1 MSIVSFSIC
10 SFIFVLMFIIFYF
23 SKERL
28 NTLDT
33 KMYSCILVTNI
44 IGIMIDVFGYFVFK
58 IYGSESFISI
68 LISKFYLVYY
78 FLWAY
83 FFLLYIFVISFREKT
98 EYLLQKKFTKPS
110 IILTSIIIS
119 FIVLIMPIQITY
131 KDNVAYS
138 SGLSVNMVYGLCF
151 IMVGI
156 MLYCLLRNLKKISTK
171 EYIPLLTFMVLS
183 TFCMI
188 IQKTYPEITLMLMC
202 HSIVTSLMYFTIEN
216 PDVKMVKE
224 LEVAKNEA
232 EKANHAKS
240 EFLSSMSHELRTPLN
255 AIVCFSEL
263 LESKEGLDSES
274 KDFAKDIV
282 SASHNLLDLVNGVLD
297 ISKIEAGKMELI
309 NKEYNSQE
317 LFNSLST
324 MVIPRIGDKPIDFK
338 TVIASDIP
346 PVLKGDTGKLKQII
360 LNLLT
365 NAVKYTDKGFIK
377 YRIECINDF
386 KNNKTKLI
394 ITITDTGRGIKKE
407 DIDRLFKKFERLE
420 EDRNTS
426 IEGTGLGLTITKSL
440 VEMLGGTINVE
451 STYGVGSVFTVTIP
465 EEISDV
471 ILETTETESITKYN
485 GVTSLIVDDSK
496 LNLKVAEKILSEYG
510 LTSESVLSGDEC
522 IEKIKRGNN
531 YDIIFM
537 DIMMPNKGGVET
549 LKELKSLPNF
559 NTPVVALTADAM
571 EGQKEAYLSAG
582 FIAYLSKPID
592 RQELESFLKKELKD
606 KVTIEN
612 NTSSVKEE
620 IKPVEKENN
629 KEELLTSVGLD
640 LKKAYEFFMDIDTLI
655 PQLKEYLTE
664 SVENKRVMEESYN
677 KKDDINYEIV
687 VHKLK
692 SESRMLGLTGLGEM
706 FYNHELAAKRKDWD
720 YINKE
725 YTSLISEYDKVLNVL
740 EKL

>member
-44 IGIMIDVFGYFVFK
+44 IGIMIDVFGYFIFK

-83 FFLLYIFVISFREKT
+83 FFLLYIFVISFREKS
-98 EYLLQKKFTKPS
+98 EYLLQKKFTKTI
-110 IILTSIIIS
+110 IILTSLFISLII
-119 FIVLIMPIQITY
+119 LIMPIQITY
-131 KDNVAYS
+131 EDNVAYS

-377 YRIECINDF
+377 YRVECINDF

-426 IEGTGLGLTITKSL
+426 IEGTGLGLAITEGL
-440 VEMLGGTINVE
+440 AELMGGKITVISDYGKGSTFKFVVIQEIVNVE
-451 STYGVGSVFTVTIP
+451 LK
-465 EEISDV
+465 EESSNITSSD
-471 ILETTETESITKYN
+471 YN
-485 GVTSLIVDDSK
+485 TFEGKNALIVDDSK
-496 LNLKVAEKILSEYG
+496 LNLKVAENVLKNFLV
-510 LTSESVLSGDEC
+510 TTESVTSGLECLSC
-522 IEKIKRGNN
+522 VNSKK

-537 DIMMPNKGGVET
+537 DIMMPNMSGVEV
-549 LKELKSLPNF
+549 LRKLRENGV
-559 NTPVVALTADAM
+559 NTPVIALTADAI
-571 EGQKEAYLSAG
+571 EGQEEKYMSEG
-582 FIAYLSKPID
+582 FDGYISKPI
-592 RQELESFLKKELKD
+592 
-606 KVTIEN
+606 
-612 NTSSVKEE
+612 
-620 IKPVEKENN
+620 N
-629 KEELLTSVGLD
+629 KEKL
-640 LKKAYEFFMDIDTLI
+640 
-655 PQLKEYLTE
+655 
-664 SVENKRVMEESYN
+664 SY
-677 KKDDINYEIV
+677 
-687 VHKLK
+687 
-692 SESRMLGLTGLGEM
+692 
-706 FYNHELAAKRKDWD
+706 
-720 YINKE
+720 
-725 YTSLISEYDKVLNVL
+725 VLNKYL
-740 EKL
+740 GGK

>member
-33 KMYSCILVTNI
+33 KMYSYILVTNI
-44 IGIMIDVFGYFVFK
+44 IGIMIDVFGYFIFK

-68 LISKFYLVYY
+68 MVSKFYLVYY

-83 FFLLYIFVISFREKT
+83 FFLLYIFVISFREKS
-98 EYLLQKKFTKPS
+98 EYLLQKKFTKTI
-110 IILTSIIIS
+110 IILTSLFICLII
-119 FIVLIMPIQITY
+119 LIMPIQITY
-131 KDNVAYS
+131 EDNVAYS
-138 SGLSVNMVYGLCF
+138 SGLSANMVYGLCF

-274 KDFAKDIV
+274 KDFARDIV

-309 NKEYNSQE
+309 NKEYNSFE

-377 YRIECINDF
+377 YRVECINDY
-386 KNNKTKLI
+386 KNNQTKLI
-394 ITITDTGRGIKKE
+394 ITVTDTGRGIKKE

-426 IEGTGLGLTITKSL
+426 IEGTGLGLAITESL
-440 VEMLGGTINVE
+440 AELMGGKITVISDYGKG
-451 STYGVGSVFTVTIP
+451 STFKFVVV
-465 EEISDV
+465 EEIVNKESNLV
-471 ILETTETESITKYN
+471 VNEQTTLNYETFEGKK
-485 GVTSLIVDDSK
+485 VLVVDDSK
-496 LNLKVAEKILSEYG
+496 LNLKVAENVLKNFKVSTETVTSGLECLSCVK
-510 LTSESVLSGDEC
+510 S
-522 IEKIKRGNN
+522 KK

-537 DIMMPNKGGVET
+537 DIMMPNMSGVEV
-549 LKELKSLPNF
+549 LKKLREEKVNI
-559 NTPVVALTADAM
+559 PVIALTADAI
-571 EGQKEAYLSAG
+571 EGQEEKYISEG
-582 FIAYLSKPID
+582 FDGYLSKPID
-592 RQELESFLKKELKD
+592 K
-606 KVTIEN
+606 T
-612 NTSSVKEE
+612 
-620 IKPVEKENN
+620 
-629 KEELLTSVGLD
+629 
-640 LKKAYEFFMDIDTLI
+640 
-655 PQLKEYLTE
+655 
-664 SVENKRVMEESYN
+664 
-677 KKDDINYEIV
+677 
-687 VHKLK
+687 KLK
-692 SESRMLGLTGLGEM
+692 VILNKYLKGE
-706 FYNHELAAKRKDWD
+706 
-720 YINKE
+720 
-725 YTSLISEYDKVLNVL
+725 
-740 EKL
+740 

>member
-44 IGIMIDVFGYFVFK
+44 IGIMIDVFGYFIFK

-119 FIVLIMPIQITY
+119 LIVLIMPIQITY
-131 KDNVAYS
+131 EDNVAYS

-377 YRIECINDF
+377 YRVECINDF

-426 IEGTGLGLTITKSL
+426 IEGTGLGLAITEGL
-440 VEMLGGTINVE
+440 AELMGGKITVISDYGKGSTFKFVVIQEIVNVE
-451 STYGVGSVFTVTIP
+451 FK
-465 EEISDV
+465 EEKSNITSSD
-471 ILETTETESITKYN
+471 YN
-485 GVTSLIVDDSK
+485 TFEGKKALIVDDSK
-496 LNLKVAEKILSEYG
+496 LNLKVAENVLKNFLV
-510 LTSESVLSGDEC
+510 TTESVTSGLECLSC
-522 IEKIKRGNN
+522 VNSKK

-537 DIMMPNKGGVET
+537 DIMMPNMSGVEV
-549 LKELKSLPNF
+549 LRKLRENGV
-559 NTPVVALTADAM
+559 NTPVIALTADAI
-571 EGQKEAYLSAG
+571 EGQEEKYMSEG
-582 FIAYLSKPID
+582 FDGYISKPI
-592 RQELESFLKKELKD
+592 
-606 KVTIEN
+606 
-612 NTSSVKEE
+612 
-620 IKPVEKENN
+620 N
-629 KEELLTSVGLD
+629 KEKL
-640 LKKAYEFFMDIDTLI
+640 
-655 PQLKEYLTE
+655 
-664 SVENKRVMEESYN
+664 SY
-677 KKDDINYEIV
+677 
-687 VHKLK
+687 
-692 SESRMLGLTGLGEM
+692 
-706 FYNHELAAKRKDWD
+706 
-720 YINKE
+720 
-725 YTSLISEYDKVLNVL
+725 VLNKYL
-740 EKL
+740 GGK

>member
-44 IGIMIDVFGYFVFK
+44 IGIMIDVFGYFIFK

-98 EYLLQKKFTKPS
+98 KYLLQKKFTKPS

-119 FIVLIMPIQITY
+119 LIVLIMPIQITY
-131 KDNVAYS
+131 EDNVAYS

-426 IEGTGLGLTITKSL
+426 IEGTGLGLAITESL
-440 VEMLGGTINVE
+440 AELMGGKITVISDYGKG
-451 STYGVGSVFTVTIP
+451 STFKFVVV
-465 EEISDV
+465 EEIVNKESNLV
-471 ILETTETESITKYN
+471 VNEQTTLNYETFEGKK
-485 GVTSLIVDDSK
+485 VLVVDDSK
-496 LNLKVAEKILSEYG
+496 LNLKVAENVLKNFKVSTETVTSGLECLSCVK
-510 LTSESVLSGDEC
+510 S
-522 IEKIKRGNN
+522 KK

-537 DIMMPNKGGVET
+537 DIMMPNMSGVEV
-549 LKELKSLPNF
+549 LKKLREEKVNI
-559 NTPVVALTADAM
+559 PVIALTADAI
-571 EGQKEAYLSAG
+571 EGQEEKYISEG
-582 FIAYLSKPID
+582 FDGYLSKPID
-592 RQELESFLKKELKD
+592 K
-606 KVTIEN
+606 T
-612 NTSSVKEE
+612 
-620 IKPVEKENN
+620 
-629 KEELLTSVGLD
+629 
-640 LKKAYEFFMDIDTLI
+640 
-655 PQLKEYLTE
+655 
-664 SVENKRVMEESYN
+664 
-677 KKDDINYEIV
+677 
-687 VHKLK
+687 KLK
-692 SESRMLGLTGLGEM
+692 VILNKYLKGE
-706 FYNHELAAKRKDWD
+706 
-720 YINKE
+720 
-725 YTSLISEYDKVLNVL
+725 
-740 EKL
+740 

>member
-44 IGIMIDVFGYFVFK
+44 IGIMIDVFGYFIFK

-68 LISKFYLVYY
+68 MVSKFYLIYY

-83 FFLLYIFVISFREKT
+83 FFLLYIFVISFREKS
-98 EYLLQKKFTKPS
+98 EYLLQKKFTKTI
-110 IILTSIIIS
+110 IILTSLFICLII
-119 FIVLIMPIQITY
+119 LIMPIQITY
-131 KDNVAYS
+131 EDNVAYS

-309 NKEYNSQE
+309 NKEYNSFE

-377 YRIECINDF
+377 YRVECINDY
-386 KNNKTKLI
+386 KNNQTKLI
-394 ITITDTGRGIKKE
+394 ITVTDTGRGIKKE

-426 IEGTGLGLTITKSL
+426 IEGTGLGLAITESL
-440 VEMLGGTINVE
+440 AELMGGKITVISDYGKG
-451 STYGVGSVFTVTIP
+451 STFKFVVV
-465 EEISDV
+465 EEIVNKESNLV
-471 ILETTETESITKYN
+471 VNEQTTLNYETFEGKK
-485 GVTSLIVDDSK
+485 VLVVDDSK
-496 LNLKVAEKILSEYG
+496 LNLKVAENVLKSFKVSTETVTSGLECLSCVK
-510 LTSESVLSGDEC
+510 S
-522 IEKIKRGNN
+522 KK

-537 DIMMPNKGGVET
+537 DIMMPNMSGVEV
-549 LKELKSLPNF
+549 LKKLREEKVNI
-559 NTPVVALTADAM
+559 PVIALTADAI
-571 EGQKEAYLSAG
+571 EGQEEKYISEG
-582 FIAYLSKPID
+582 FDGYLSKPID
-592 RQELESFLKKELKD
+592 K
-606 KVTIEN
+606 T
-612 NTSSVKEE
+612 
-620 IKPVEKENN
+620 
-629 KEELLTSVGLD
+629 
-640 LKKAYEFFMDIDTLI
+640 
-655 PQLKEYLTE
+655 
-664 SVENKRVMEESYN
+664 
-677 KKDDINYEIV
+677 
-687 VHKLK
+687 KLK
-692 SESRMLGLTGLGEM
+692 VILNKYLKGE
-706 FYNHELAAKRKDWD
+706 
-720 YINKE
+720 
-725 YTSLISEYDKVLNVL
+725 
-740 EKL
+740 

>member
-33 KMYSCILVTNI
+33 KMYSYILVTNI
-44 IGIMIDVFGYFVFK
+44 IGIMIDVFGYFIFK

-68 LISKFYLVYY
+68 MVSKFYLVYY

-83 FFLLYIFVISFREKT
+83 FFLLYIFVISFREKS
-98 EYLLQKKFTKPS
+98 EYLLQKKFTKTI
-110 IILTSIIIS
+110 IILTSLFICLII
-119 FIVLIMPIQITY
+119 LIMPIQITY
-131 KDNVAYS
+131 EDNVAYS

-309 NKEYNSQE
+309 NKEYNSFE

-324 MVIPRIGDKPIDFK
+324 MVISRIGDKPIDFK

-377 YRIECINDF
+377 YRVECINDY
-386 KNNKTKLI
+386 KNNQTKLI
-394 ITITDTGRGIKKE
+394 ITVTDTGRGIKKE

-426 IEGTGLGLTITKSL
+426 IEGTGLGLAITESL
-440 VEMLGGTINVE
+440 AELMGGKITVISDYGKG
-451 STYGVGSVFTVTIP
+451 STFKFVVV
-465 EEISDV
+465 EEIVNKESNLV
-471 ILETTETESITKYN
+471 VNEQTTLNYETFEGKK
-485 GVTSLIVDDSK
+485 VLVVDDSK
-496 LNLKVAEKILSEYG
+496 LNLKVAENVLKNFKVSTETVTSGLECLSCVK
-510 LTSESVLSGDEC
+510 S
-522 IEKIKRGNN
+522 KK

-537 DIMMPNKGGVET
+537 DIMMPNMSGVEV
-549 LKELKSLPNF
+549 LKKLREEKVNI
-559 NTPVVALTADAM
+559 PVIALTADAI
-571 EGQKEAYLSAG
+571 EGQEEKYISEG
-582 FIAYLSKPID
+582 FDGYLSKPID
-592 RQELESFLKKELKD
+592 K
-606 KVTIEN
+606 T
-612 NTSSVKEE
+612 
-620 IKPVEKENN
+620 
-629 KEELLTSVGLD
+629 
-640 LKKAYEFFMDIDTLI
+640 
-655 PQLKEYLTE
+655 
-664 SVENKRVMEESYN
+664 
-677 KKDDINYEIV
+677 
-687 VHKLK
+687 KLK
-692 SESRMLGLTGLGEM
+692 VILNKYLKGE
-706 FYNHELAAKRKDWD
+706 
-720 YINKE
+720 
-725 YTSLISEYDKVLNVL
+725 
-740 EKL
+740 

>member
-33 KMYSCILVTNI
+33 KMYSCILLTNI
-44 IGIMIDVFGYFVFK
+44 IGIMIDVFGYFIFK

-68 LISKFYLVYY
+68 MVSKFYLVYY

-83 FFLLYIFVISFREKT
+83 FFLLYIFVISFRDKS
-98 EYLLQKKFTKPS
+98 EYLLQKKFTKTT
-110 IILTSIIIS
+110 IILTSLFICLII
-119 FIVLIMPIQITY
+119 LIMPIQITY
-131 KDNVAYS
+131 EDNVAYS
-138 SGLSVNMVYGLCF
+138 SGFSVNMVYGLCF

-156 MLYCLLRNLKKISTK
+156 MLYCLLRNFKKISTK

-309 NKEYNSQE
+309 NKEYNSFE

-377 YRIECINDF
+377 YRVECINDY
-386 KNNKTKLI
+386 KNNQTKLI
-394 ITITDTGRGIKKE
+394 ITVTDTGRGIKKE

-426 IEGTGLGLTITKSL
+426 IEGTGLGLAITESL
-440 VEMLGGTINVE
+440 AELMGGKITVISDYGKG
-451 STYGVGSVFTVTIP
+451 STFKFVVV
-465 EEISDV
+465 EEIVNKESNLV
-471 ILETTETESITKYN
+471 VNEQTTLNYETFEGKK
-485 GVTSLIVDDSK
+485 VLVVDDSK
-496 LNLKVAEKILSEYG
+496 LNLKVAENVLKNFKVSTETVTSGLECLSCVK
-510 LTSESVLSGDEC
+510 S
-522 IEKIKRGNN
+522 KK

-537 DIMMPNKGGVET
+537 DIMMPNMSGVDV
-549 LKELKSLPNF
+549 LKKLREEKVNI
-559 NTPVVALTADAM
+559 PVIALTADAI
-571 EGQKEAYLSAG
+571 EGQEEKYISEG
-582 FIAYLSKPID
+582 FDGYLSKPID
-592 RQELESFLKKELKD
+592 K
-606 KVTIEN
+606 T
-612 NTSSVKEE
+612 
-620 IKPVEKENN
+620 
-629 KEELLTSVGLD
+629 
-640 LKKAYEFFMDIDTLI
+640 
-655 PQLKEYLTE
+655 
-664 SVENKRVMEESYN
+664 
-677 KKDDINYEIV
+677 
-687 VHKLK
+687 KLK
-692 SESRMLGLTGLGEM
+692 VILNKYLKGE
-706 FYNHELAAKRKDWD
+706 
-720 YINKE
+720 
-725 YTSLISEYDKVLNVL
+725 
-740 EKL
+740 

>member
-44 IGIMIDVFGYFVFK
+44 IGIMIDVFGYFIFK

-98 EYLLQKKFTKPS
+98 KYLLQKKFTKPS

-119 FIVLIMPIQITY
+119 LIVLIMPIQITY

-386 KNNKTKLI
+386 KNNQTKLI
-394 ITITDTGRGIKKE
+394 ITVTDTGRGIKKE

-426 IEGTGLGLTITKSL
+426 IEGTGLGLAITEGL
-440 VEMLGGTINVE
+440 AELMGGKITVISDYGKGSTFKFVVIQEIVNVE
-451 STYGVGSVFTVTIP
+451 VK
-465 EEISDV
+465 EESSNITSSD
-471 ILETTETESITKYN
+471 YN
-485 GVTSLIVDDSK
+485 TFEGKKALIVDDSK
-496 LNLKVAEKILSEYG
+496 LNLKVAENVLKNFLV
-510 LTSESVLSGDEC
+510 TTESVTSGLECLSC
-522 IEKIKRGNN
+522 VNSKK

-537 DIMMPNKGGVET
+537 DIMMPNMSGVEV
-549 LKELKSLPNF
+549 LRKLRENGV
-559 NTPVVALTADAM
+559 NTPVIALTADAI
-571 EGQKEAYLSAG
+571 EGQEEKYMSEG
-582 FIAYLSKPID
+582 FDGYISKPI
-592 RQELESFLKKELKD
+592 
-606 KVTIEN
+606 
-612 NTSSVKEE
+612 
-620 IKPVEKENN
+620 N
-629 KEELLTSVGLD
+629 KEKL
-640 LKKAYEFFMDIDTLI
+640 
-655 PQLKEYLTE
+655 
-664 SVENKRVMEESYN
+664 SY
-677 KKDDINYEIV
+677 
-687 VHKLK
+687 
-692 SESRMLGLTGLGEM
+692 
-706 FYNHELAAKRKDWD
+706 
-720 YINKE
+720 
-725 YTSLISEYDKVLNVL
+725 VLNKYL
-740 EKL
+740 GGK

>member
-33 KMYSCILVTNI
+33 KMYSYILVTNI
-44 IGIMIDVFGYFVFK
+44 IGIMIDVFGYFIFK

-68 LISKFYLVYY
+68 MVSKFYLVYY

-83 FFLLYIFVISFREKT
+83 FFLLYIFVISFREKS
-98 EYLLQKKFTKPS
+98 EYLLQKKFTKTI
-110 IILTSIIIS
+110 IILTSLFICLII
-119 FIVLIMPIQITY
+119 LIMPIQITY
-131 KDNVAYS
+131 EDNVAYS

-309 NKEYNSQE
+309 NKEYNSFE

-377 YRIECINDF
+377 YRVECINDY
-386 KNNKTKLI
+386 KNNQTKLI
-394 ITITDTGRGIKKE
+394 ITVTDTGRGIKKE
-407 DIDRLFKKFERLE
+407 DIDILFKKFERLE

-426 IEGTGLGLTITKSL
+426 IEGTGLGLAITESL
-440 VEMLGGTINVE
+440 AELMGGKITVISDYGKG
-451 STYGVGSVFTVTIP
+451 STFKFVVV
-465 EEISDV
+465 EEIVNKESNLV
-471 ILETTETESITKYN
+471 VNEQTTLNYETFEGKK
-485 GVTSLIVDDSK
+485 VLVVDDSK
-496 LNLKVAEKILSEYG
+496 LNLKVAENVLKNFKVSTETVTSGLECLSCVK
-510 LTSESVLSGDEC
+510 S
-522 IEKIKRGNN
+522 KK

-537 DIMMPNKGGVET
+537 DIMMPNMSGVEV
-549 LKELKSLPNF
+549 LKKLREEKVNI
-559 NTPVVALTADAM
+559 PVIALTADAI
-571 EGQKEAYLSAG
+571 EGQEEKYISEG
-582 FIAYLSKPID
+582 FDGYLSKPID
-592 RQELESFLKKELKD
+592 K
-606 KVTIEN
+606 T
-612 NTSSVKEE
+612 
-620 IKPVEKENN
+620 
-629 KEELLTSVGLD
+629 
-640 LKKAYEFFMDIDTLI
+640 
-655 PQLKEYLTE
+655 
-664 SVENKRVMEESYN
+664 
-677 KKDDINYEIV
+677 
-687 VHKLK
+687 KLK
-692 SESRMLGLTGLGEM
+692 VILNKYLKGE
-706 FYNHELAAKRKDWD
+706 
-720 YINKE
+720 
-725 YTSLISEYDKVLNVL
+725 
-740 EKL
+740 

>member
-44 IGIMIDVFGYFVFK
+44 IGIMIDVFGYFIFK

-119 FIVLIMPIQITY
+119 LIVLIMPIQITY
-131 KDNVAYS
+131 EDNVAYS

-377 YRIECINDF
+377 YRVECINDF

-426 IEGTGLGLTITKSL
+426 IEGTGLGLAITEGL
-440 VEMLGGTINVE
+440 AELMGGKITVISDYGKGSTFKFVVIQEIVNVE
-451 STYGVGSVFTVTIP
+451 VK
-465 EEISDV
+465 EEKSNITSSD
-471 ILETTETESITKYN
+471 YN
-485 GVTSLIVDDSK
+485 TFEGKKALIVDDSN
-496 LNLKVAEKILSEYG
+496 LNLKVAENVLKNFLV
-510 LTSESVLSGDEC
+510 TTESVTSGLECLSC
-522 IEKIKRGNN
+522 VNSKK

-537 DIMMPNKGGVET
+537 DIMMPNMSGVEV
-549 LKELKSLPNF
+549 LRKLRENGV
-559 NTPVVALTADAM
+559 NTPVIALTADAI
-571 EGQKEAYLSAG
+571 EGQEEKYMSEG
-582 FIAYLSKPID
+582 FDGYISKPI
-592 RQELESFLKKELKD
+592 
-606 KVTIEN
+606 
-612 NTSSVKEE
+612 
-620 IKPVEKENN
+620 N
-629 KEELLTSVGLD
+629 KEKL
-640 LKKAYEFFMDIDTLI
+640 
-655 PQLKEYLTE
+655 
-664 SVENKRVMEESYN
+664 SY
-677 KKDDINYEIV
+677 
-687 VHKLK
+687 
-692 SESRMLGLTGLGEM
+692 
-706 FYNHELAAKRKDWD
+706 
-720 YINKE
+720 
-725 YTSLISEYDKVLNVL
+725 VLNKYL
-740 EKL
+740 GGK

>member
-119 FIVLIMPIQITY
+119 LIVLIMPIQITY

-426 IEGTGLGLTITKSL
+426 IEGTGLGLAITEGL
-440 VEMLGGTINVE
+440 AELMGGKITVISDYGKGSTFKFVVIQEIVNVE
-451 STYGVGSVFTVTIP
+451 LK
-465 EEISDV
+465 EEKSNITSSD
-471 ILETTETESITKYN
+471 YN
-485 GVTSLIVDDSK
+485 TFEGKKALIVDDSK
-496 LNLKVAEKILSEYG
+496 LNLKVAENVLKNFLV
-510 LTSESVLSGDEC
+510 TTESVTSGLECLSC
-522 IEKIKRGNN
+522 VNSKK

-537 DIMMPNKGGVET
+537 DIMMPNMSGEEVLRKLRENGV
-549 LKELKSLPNF
+549 
-559 NTPVVALTADAM
+559 NTPVIALTADAI
-571 EGQKEAYLSAG
+571 EGQEEKYMSEG
-582 FIAYLSKPID
+582 FDGYISKPI
-592 RQELESFLKKELKD
+592 
-606 KVTIEN
+606 
-612 NTSSVKEE
+612 
-620 IKPVEKENN
+620 N
-629 KEELLTSVGLD
+629 KEKL
-640 LKKAYEFFMDIDTLI
+640 
-655 PQLKEYLTE
+655 
-664 SVENKRVMEESYN
+664 SY
-677 KKDDINYEIV
+677 
-687 VHKLK
+687 
-692 SESRMLGLTGLGEM
+692 
-706 FYNHELAAKRKDWD
+706 
-720 YINKE
+720 
-725 YTSLISEYDKVLNVL
+725 VLNKYL
-740 EKL
+740 GGK

>member
-33 KMYSCILVTNI
+33 KMYSYILVTNI
-44 IGIMIDVFGYFVFK
+44 IGIMIDIFGYFIFK

-83 FFLLYIFVISFREKT
+83 FFLIYIFVISFREKS

-110 IILTSIIIS
+110 IILTSIVIS
-119 FIVLIMPIQITY
+119 LTILITPIQITY

-216 PDVKMVKE
+216 PDVKMIKE
-224 LEVAKNEA
+224 LEVAKNGA

-263 LESKEGLDSES
+263 LETKEGLDSES

-309 NKEYNSQE
+309 NKEYNSFE

-377 YRIECINDF
+377 YRVECINDY
-386 KNNKTKLI
+386 KNNQTKLI
-394 ITITDTGRGIKKE
+394 ITVTDTGRGIKKE

-426 IEGTGLGLTITKSL
+426 IEGTGLGLAITEGL
-440 VEMLGGTINVE
+440 AELMGGKITVISDYGKGSTFKFVVIQDIVNVE
-451 STYGVGSVFTVTIP
+451 IKEKSSNTI
-465 EEISDV
+465 SFD
-471 ILETTETESITKYN
+471 YN
-485 GVTSLIVDDSK
+485 TFEGKKALIVDDSK
-496 LNLKVAEKILSEYG
+496 LNLKVAENVLKNFLV
-510 LTSESVLSGDEC
+510 TTESVTSGLECLSC
-522 IEKIKRGNN
+522 VNSKK

-537 DIMMPNKGGVET
+537 DIMMPNMNGVEV
-549 LKELKSLPNF
+549 LKKLREENI
-559 NTPVVALTADAM
+559 NTPVIALTADAI
-571 EGQKEAYLSAG
+571 EGQEEKYMSEG
-582 FIAYLSKPID
+582 FDGYISKPI
-592 RQELESFLKKELKD
+592 
-606 KVTIEN
+606 
-612 NTSSVKEE
+612 
-620 IKPVEKENN
+620 N
-629 KEELLTSVGLD
+629 KEKL
-640 LKKAYEFFMDIDTLI
+640 
-655 PQLKEYLTE
+655 
-664 SVENKRVMEESYN
+664 
-677 KKDDINYEIV
+677 NY
-687 VHKLK
+687 
-692 SESRMLGLTGLGEM
+692 
-706 FYNHELAAKRKDWD
+706 
-720 YINKE
+720 
-725 YTSLISEYDKVLNVL
+725 VLNKYL
-740 EKL
+740 GGK

>member
-44 IGIMIDVFGYFVFK
+44 IGIMIDVFGYFIFK

-98 EYLLQKKFTKPS
+98 EYLFQKKFTKPS

-119 FIVLIMPIQITY
+119 LIVLILPIQITY

-426 IEGTGLGLTITKSL
+426 IEGTGLGLAITEGL
-440 VEMLGGTINVE
+440 AELMGGKITVISDYGKGSTFKFVVIQDIVNVE
-451 STYGVGSVFTVTIP
+451 IKEKSSNTI
-465 EEISDV
+465 SFD
-471 ILETTETESITKYN
+471 YN
-485 GVTSLIVDDSK
+485 TFEGKKALIVDDSK
-496 LNLKVAEKILSEYG
+496 LNLKVAENVLKNFLV
-510 LTSESVLSGDEC
+510 TTESVTSGLECLSC
-522 IEKIKRGNN
+522 VNSKK

-537 DIMMPNKGGVET
+537 DIMMPNMNGVEV
-549 LKELKSLPNF
+549 LKKLREENI
-559 NTPVVALTADAM
+559 NTPVIALTADAI
-571 EGQKEAYLSAG
+571 EGQEEKYMSEG
-582 FIAYLSKPID
+582 FDGYISKPI
-592 RQELESFLKKELKD
+592 
-606 KVTIEN
+606 
-612 NTSSVKEE
+612 
-620 IKPVEKENN
+620 N
-629 KEELLTSVGLD
+629 KEKL
-640 LKKAYEFFMDIDTLI
+640 
-655 PQLKEYLTE
+655 
-664 SVENKRVMEESYN
+664 
-677 KKDDINYEIV
+677 NY
-687 VHKLK
+687 
-692 SESRMLGLTGLGEM
+692 
-706 FYNHELAAKRKDWD
+706 
-720 YINKE
+720 
-725 YTSLISEYDKVLNVL
+725 VLNKYL
-740 EKL
+740 GGK

>member
-33 KMYSCILVTNI
+33 KMYSYILVTNI
-44 IGIMIDVFGYFVFK
+44 IGIMIDIFGYFIFK

-119 FIVLIMPIQITY
+119 LIVLIMPIQITY
-131 KDNVAYS
+131 EDNVAYS

-297 ISKIEAGKMELI
+297 ISKIEAGKMEVI

-377 YRIECINDF
+377 YRVECINDF

-426 IEGTGLGLTITKSL
+426 IEGTGLGLAITEGL
-440 VEMLGGTINVE
+440 AELMGGKITVISDYGKGSTFKFVVIQDIVNVE
-451 STYGVGSVFTVTIP
+451 IKEKSSNTI
-465 EEISDV
+465 SFD
-471 ILETTETESITKYN
+471 YN
-485 GVTSLIVDDSK
+485 TFEGKKALIVDDSK
-496 LNLKVAEKILSEYG
+496 LNLKVAENVLKNFLV
-510 LTSESVLSGDEC
+510 TTESVTSGLECLSC
-522 IEKIKRGNN
+522 VNSKK

-537 DIMMPNKGGVET
+537 DIMMPNMNGVEV
-549 LKELKSLPNF
+549 LKKLREKNI
-559 NTPVVALTADAM
+559 NTPVIALTADAI
-571 EGQKEAYLSAG
+571 EGQEEKYMSEG
-582 FIAYLSKPID
+582 FDGYISKPI
-592 RQELESFLKKELKD
+592 
-606 KVTIEN
+606 
-612 NTSSVKEE
+612 
-620 IKPVEKENN
+620 N
-629 KEELLTSVGLD
+629 KEKL
-640 LKKAYEFFMDIDTLI
+640 
-655 PQLKEYLTE
+655 
-664 SVENKRVMEESYN
+664 
-677 KKDDINYEIV
+677 NY
-687 VHKLK
+687 
-692 SESRMLGLTGLGEM
+692 
-706 FYNHELAAKRKDWD
+706 
-720 YINKE
+720 
-725 YTSLISEYDKVLNVL
+725 VLNKYL
-740 EKL
+740 GGK

>member
-33 KMYSCILVTNI
+33 KMYSYILVTNI
-44 IGIMIDVFGYFVFK
+44 IGIMIDVFGYFIFK
-58 IYGSESFISI
+58 IYGSESFVSI
-68 LISKFYLVYY
+68 MVSKFYLVYY

-83 FFLLYIFVISFREKT
+83 FFLLYIFVISFREKS
-98 EYLLQKKFTKPS
+98 EYLLQKKFTKSS
-110 IILTSIIIS
+110 IILTSLFICLII
-119 FIVLIMPIQITY
+119 LIMPIQITY
-131 KDNVAYS
+131 EDNVAYS

-156 MLYCLLRNLKKISTK
+156 MLYCLLRNLKRISTK

-309 NKEYNSQE
+309 NKEYNSFE

-377 YRIECINDF
+377 YRVECINDY
-386 KNNKTKLI
+386 KNNQTKLI
-394 ITITDTGRGIKKE
+394 ITVTDTGRGIKKE

-426 IEGTGLGLTITKSL
+426 IEGTGLGLAITESL
-440 VEMLGGTINVE
+440 AELMGGKITVISDYGKG
-451 STYGVGSVFTVTIP
+451 STFKFVVV
-465 EEISDV
+465 EEIVNKESNLVVNEQTTLDY
-471 ILETTETESITKYN
+471 ETFEGKK
-485 GVTSLIVDDSK
+485 VLVVDDSK
-496 LNLKVAEKILSEYG
+496 LNLKVAENVLKNFKVSTETVTSGLECLSCVK
-510 LTSESVLSGDEC
+510 S
-522 IEKIKRGNN
+522 KK

-537 DIMMPNKGGVET
+537 DIMMPNMSGVEV
-549 LKELKSLPNF
+549 LKKLREEKVNI
-559 NTPVVALTADAM
+559 PVIALTADAI
-571 EGQKEAYLSAG
+571 EGQEEKYISEG
-582 FIAYLSKPID
+582 FDGYLSKPID
-592 RQELESFLKKELKD
+592 K
-606 KVTIEN
+606 T
-612 NTSSVKEE
+612 
-620 IKPVEKENN
+620 
-629 KEELLTSVGLD
+629 
-640 LKKAYEFFMDIDTLI
+640 
-655 PQLKEYLTE
+655 
-664 SVENKRVMEESYN
+664 
-677 KKDDINYEIV
+677 
-687 VHKLK
+687 KLK
-692 SESRMLGLTGLGEM
+692 VILNKYLKGE
-706 FYNHELAAKRKDWD
+706 
-720 YINKE
+720 
-725 YTSLISEYDKVLNVL
+725 
-740 EKL
+740 

>member
-44 IGIMIDVFGYFVFK
+44 IGIMIDVFGYFIFK
-58 IYGSESFISI
+58 IYGSGSFISI

-98 EYLLQKKFTKPS
+98 EYLFQKKFTKPS

-119 FIVLIMPIQITY
+119 LIVLIMPIQITY
-131 KDNVAYS
+131 EDNVAYS

-377 YRIECINDF
+377 YRVECINDF

-420 EDRNTS
+420 EDINTS
-426 IEGTGLGLTITKSL
+426 IEGTGLGLAITEGL
-440 VEMLGGTINVE
+440 AELMGGKITVISDYGKGSTFKFVVIQDIVNVE
-451 STYGVGSVFTVTIP
+451 IKEKSSNTI
-465 EEISDV
+465 SFD
-471 ILETTETESITKYN
+471 YN
-485 GVTSLIVDDSK
+485 TFEGKKALIVDDSK
-496 LNLKVAEKILSEYG
+496 LNLKVAENVLKNFLV
-510 LTSESVLSGDEC
+510 TTESVTSGLECLSC
-522 IEKIKRGNN
+522 VNSKK

-537 DIMMPNKGGVET
+537 DIMMPNMSGVEV
-549 LKELKSLPNF
+549 LRKLRENGV
-559 NTPVVALTADAM
+559 NTPVIALTADAI
-571 EGQKEAYLSAG
+571 EGQEEKYMSEG
-582 FIAYLSKPID
+582 FDGYISKPI
-592 RQELESFLKKELKD
+592 
-606 KVTIEN
+606 
-612 NTSSVKEE
+612 
-620 IKPVEKENN
+620 N
-629 KEELLTSVGLD
+629 KEKL
-640 LKKAYEFFMDIDTLI
+640 
-655 PQLKEYLTE
+655 
-664 SVENKRVMEESYN
+664 SY
-677 KKDDINYEIV
+677 
-687 VHKLK
+687 
-692 SESRMLGLTGLGEM
+692 
-706 FYNHELAAKRKDWD
+706 
-720 YINKE
+720 
-725 YTSLISEYDKVLNVL
+725 VLNKYL
-740 EKL
+740 GGK

>member
-33 KMYSCILVTNI
+33 KMYSYILVTNI
-44 IGIMIDVFGYFVFK
+44 IGIMIDVFGYFIFK
-58 IYGSESFISI
+58 IYGSESFVSI
-68 LISKFYLVYY
+68 MVSKFYLVYY

-83 FFLLYIFVISFREKT
+83 FFLLYIFVISFREKS
-98 EYLLQKKFTKPS
+98 EYLLQKKFTKSS
-110 IILTSIIIS
+110 IILTSLFICLII
-119 FIVLIMPIQITY
+119 LIMPIQITY
-131 KDNVAYS
+131 EDNVAYS

-309 NKEYNSQE
+309 NKEYNSFE

-365 NAVKYTDKGFIK
+365 NAIKYTDKGFIK
-377 YRIECINDF
+377 YRVECINDY
-386 KNNKTKLI
+386 KNNQTKLI
-394 ITITDTGRGIKKE
+394 ITVTDTGRGIKKE

-426 IEGTGLGLTITKSL
+426 IEGTGLGLAITESL
-440 VEMLGGTINVE
+440 AELMGGKVTVISDYGKG
-451 STYGVGSVFTVTIP
+451 STFKFVVV
-465 EEISDV
+465 EEIVNKESNLIV
-471 ILETTETESITKYN
+471 NEQTTLNYETFEGKK
-485 GVTSLIVDDSK
+485 VLVVDDSK
-496 LNLKVAEKILSEYG
+496 LNLKVAENVLKNFKVSTETVTSGLECLSCVK
-510 LTSESVLSGDEC
+510 S
-522 IEKIKRGNN
+522 KK

-537 DIMMPNKGGVET
+537 DIMMPNMSGVEV
-549 LKELKSLPNF
+549 LKKLREEKVNI
-559 NTPVVALTADAM
+559 PVIALTADAI
-571 EGQKEAYLSAG
+571 EGQEEKYISEG
-582 FIAYLSKPID
+582 FDGYLSKPID
-592 RQELESFLKKELKD
+592 K
-606 KVTIEN
+606 T
-612 NTSSVKEE
+612 
-620 IKPVEKENN
+620 
-629 KEELLTSVGLD
+629 
-640 LKKAYEFFMDIDTLI
+640 
-655 PQLKEYLTE
+655 
-664 SVENKRVMEESYN
+664 
-677 KKDDINYEIV
+677 
-687 VHKLK
+687 KLK
-692 SESRMLGLTGLGEM
+692 VILNKYLKGE
-706 FYNHELAAKRKDWD
+706 
-720 YINKE
+720 
-725 YTSLISEYDKVLNVL
+725 
-740 EKL
+740 

>member
-44 IGIMIDVFGYFVFK
+44 IGIMIDVFGYFIFK

-98 EYLLQKKFTKPS
+98 EYLFQKKFTKPS

-377 YRIECINDF
+377 YRVECINDF
-386 KNNKTKLI
+386 KNNQTKLI
-394 ITITDTGRGIKKE
+394 ITVTDTGRGIKKE

-426 IEGTGLGLTITKSL
+426 IEGTGLGLAITEGL
-440 VEMLGGTINVE
+440 AELMGGKITVISDYGKGSTFKFVVIQEIVNVE
-451 STYGVGSVFTVTIP
+451 VK
-465 EEISDV
+465 EESSNITSSD
-471 ILETTETESITKYN
+471 YN
-485 GVTSLIVDDSK
+485 TFEGKKALIVDDSK
-496 LNLKVAEKILSEYG
+496 LNLKVAENVLKNFLV
-510 LTSESVLSGDEC
+510 TTESVTSGLECLSC
-522 IEKIKRGNN
+522 VNSKK

-537 DIMMPNKGGVET
+537 DIMMPNMSGEEVLRKLRENGV
-549 LKELKSLPNF
+549 
-559 NTPVVALTADAM
+559 NTPVIALTADAI
-571 EGQKEAYLSAG
+571 EGQEEKYMSEG
-582 FIAYLSKPID
+582 FDGYISKPI
-592 RQELESFLKKELKD
+592 
-606 KVTIEN
+606 
-612 NTSSVKEE
+612 
-620 IKPVEKENN
+620 N
-629 KEELLTSVGLD
+629 KEKL
-640 LKKAYEFFMDIDTLI
+640 
-655 PQLKEYLTE
+655 
-664 SVENKRVMEESYN
+664 SY
-677 KKDDINYEIV
+677 
-687 VHKLK
+687 
-692 SESRMLGLTGLGEM
+692 
-706 FYNHELAAKRKDWD
+706 
-720 YINKE
+720 
-725 YTSLISEYDKVLNVL
+725 VLNKYL
-740 EKL
+740 GGK

>member
-33 KMYSCILVTNI
+33 KMYSYILVTNI
-44 IGIMIDVFGYFVFK
+44 IGIMIDVFGYFIFK
-58 IYGSESFISI
+58 IYGSESFVSI
-68 LISKFYLVYY
+68 MVSKFYLVYY

-83 FFLLYIFVISFREKT
+83 FFLLYIFVISFREKS
-98 EYLLQKKFTKPS
+98 EYLLQKKFTKSS
-110 IILTSIIIS
+110 IILTSLFICLII
-119 FIVLIMPIQITY
+119 LIMPIQITY
-131 KDNVAYS
+131 EDNVAYS

-156 MLYCLLRNLKKISTK
+156 MLYCLLRNLKRISTK

-309 NKEYNSQE
+309 NKEYNSFE

-377 YRIECINDF
+377 YRVECINDY
-386 KNNKTKLI
+386 KNNQTKLI
-394 ITITDTGRGIKKE
+394 ITVTDTGRGIKKE

-426 IEGTGLGLTITKSL
+426 IEGTGLGLAITESL
-440 VEMLGGTINVE
+440 AELMGGKITVISDYGKG
-451 STYGVGSVFTVTIP
+451 STFKFVVV
-465 EEISDV
+465 EEIVNKESNLV
-471 ILETTETESITKYN
+471 VNEQTTLNYETFEGKK
-485 GVTSLIVDDSK
+485 VLVVDDSK
-496 LNLKVAEKILSEYG
+496 LNLKVAENVLKNFKVSTETVTSGLECLSCVK
-510 LTSESVLSGDEC
+510 S
-522 IEKIKRGNN
+522 KK

-537 DIMMPNKGGVET
+537 DIMMPNMSGVEV
-549 LKELKSLPNF
+549 LKKLREEKVNI
-559 NTPVVALTADAM
+559 PVIALTADAI
-571 EGQKEAYLSAG
+571 EGQEEKYISEG
-582 FIAYLSKPID
+582 FDGYLSKPID
-592 RQELESFLKKELKD
+592 K
-606 KVTIEN
+606 T
-612 NTSSVKEE
+612 
-620 IKPVEKENN
+620 
-629 KEELLTSVGLD
+629 
-640 LKKAYEFFMDIDTLI
+640 
-655 PQLKEYLTE
+655 
-664 SVENKRVMEESYN
+664 
-677 KKDDINYEIV
+677 
-687 VHKLK
+687 KLK
-692 SESRMLGLTGLGEM
+692 VILNKYLKGE
-706 FYNHELAAKRKDWD
+706 
-720 YINKE
+720 
-725 YTSLISEYDKVLNVL
+725 
-740 EKL
+740 

>member
-33 KMYSCILVTNI
+33 KMYSYILVTNI
-44 IGIMIDVFGYFVFK
+44 IGIMIDVFGYFIFK
-58 IYGSESFISI
+58 IYGSESFVSI
-68 LISKFYLVYY
+68 MVSKFYLVYY

-83 FFLLYIFVISFREKT
+83 FFLLYIFVISFREKS
-98 EYLLQKKFTKPS
+98 EYLLQKKFTKSS
-110 IILTSIIIS
+110 IILTSLFICLII
-119 FIVLIMPIQITY
+119 LIMPIQITY
-131 KDNVAYS
+131 EDNVAYS

-274 KDFAKDIV
+274 KDFARDIV

-309 NKEYNSQE
+309 NKEYNSFE

-377 YRIECINDF
+377 YRVECINDY
-386 KNNKTKLI
+386 KNNQTKLI
-394 ITITDTGRGIKKE
+394 ITVTDTGRGIKKE

-426 IEGTGLGLTITKSL
+426 IEGTGLGLAITESL
-440 VEMLGGTINVE
+440 AELMGGKITVISDYGKG
-451 STYGVGSVFTVTIP
+451 STFKFVVV
-465 EEISDV
+465 EEIVNKESNLV
-471 ILETTETESITKYN
+471 VNEQTTLNYETFEGKK
-485 GVTSLIVDDSK
+485 VLVVDDSK
-496 LNLKVAEKILSEYG
+496 LNLKVAENVLKNFKISTETVTSGLECLSCVK
-510 LTSESVLSGDEC
+510 S
-522 IEKIKRGNN
+522 KK

-537 DIMMPNKGGVET
+537 DIMMPNMSGVEV
-549 LKELKSLPNF
+549 LKKLREEKVNI
-559 NTPVVALTADAM
+559 PVIALTADAI
-571 EGQKEAYLSAG
+571 EGQEEKYISEG
-582 FIAYLSKPID
+582 FDGYLSKPID
-592 RQELESFLKKELKD
+592 K
-606 KVTIEN
+606 T
-612 NTSSVKEE
+612 
-620 IKPVEKENN
+620 
-629 KEELLTSVGLD
+629 
-640 LKKAYEFFMDIDTLI
+640 
-655 PQLKEYLTE
+655 
-664 SVENKRVMEESYN
+664 
-677 KKDDINYEIV
+677 
-687 VHKLK
+687 KLK
-692 SESRMLGLTGLGEM
+692 VILNKYLKGE
-706 FYNHELAAKRKDWD
+706 
-720 YINKE
+720 
-725 YTSLISEYDKVLNVL
+725 
-740 EKL
+740 

>member
-83 FFLLYIFVISFREKT
+83 FFLLYIFVISFREKS
-98 EYLLQKKFTKPS
+98 EYLLQKKFTKTI
-110 IILTSIIIS
+110 IILTSLFICLII
-119 FIVLIMPIQITY
+119 LIMPIQITY
-131 KDNVAYS
+131 EDNVAYS

-309 NKEYNSQE
+309 NKEYNSFE

-377 YRIECINDF
+377 YRVECINDF

-426 IEGTGLGLTITKSL
+426 IEGTGLGLAITEGL
-440 VEMLGGTINVE
+440 AELMGGKITVISDYGKGSTFKFVVIQEIVNVE
-451 STYGVGSVFTVTIP
+451 VK
-465 EEISDV
+465 EEKSNITSSD
-471 ILETTETESITKYN
+471 YN
-485 GVTSLIVDDSK
+485 TFEGKNALIVDDSK
-496 LNLKVAEKILSEYG
+496 LNLKVAENVLKNFLV
-510 LTSESVLSGDEC
+510 TTESVTSGLECLSC
-522 IEKIKRGNN
+522 VNSKK

-537 DIMMPNKGGVET
+537 DIMMPNMSGEEVLRKLRENGV
-549 LKELKSLPNF
+549 
-559 NTPVVALTADAM
+559 NTPVIALTADAI
-571 EGQKEAYLSAG
+571 EGQEEKYMSEG
-582 FIAYLSKPID
+582 FDGYISKPI
-592 RQELESFLKKELKD
+592 
-606 KVTIEN
+606 
-612 NTSSVKEE
+612 
-620 IKPVEKENN
+620 N
-629 KEELLTSVGLD
+629 KEKL
-640 LKKAYEFFMDIDTLI
+640 
-655 PQLKEYLTE
+655 
-664 SVENKRVMEESYN
+664 SY
-677 KKDDINYEIV
+677 
-687 VHKLK
+687 
-692 SESRMLGLTGLGEM
+692 
-706 FYNHELAAKRKDWD
+706 
-720 YINKE
+720 
-725 YTSLISEYDKVLNVL
+725 VLNKYL
-740 EKL
+740 GGK

>member
-44 IGIMIDVFGYFVFK
+44 IGIMIDVFGYFIFK

-119 FIVLIMPIQITY
+119 LIVLILPIQITY

-377 YRIECINDF
+377 YRVECINDF
-386 KNNKTKLI
+386 KNNQTKLI
-394 ITITDTGRGIKKE
+394 ITVTDTGRGIKKE

-426 IEGTGLGLTITKSL
+426 IEGTGLGLAITESL
-440 VEMLGGTINVE
+440 AELMGGKITVISDYGKGSTFKFVVVQEIVNVE
-451 STYGVGSVFTVTIP
+451 VK
-465 EEISDV
+465 EEKSNITSSD
-471 ILETTETESITKYN
+471 YN
-485 GVTSLIVDDSK
+485 TFEGKKALIVDDSK
-496 LNLKVAEKILSEYG
+496 LNLKVAENVLKNFLV
-510 LTSESVLSGDEC
+510 TTESVTSGLECLSC
-522 IEKIKRGNN
+522 VKSKK

-537 DIMMPNKGGVET
+537 DIMMPNMSGVEV
-549 LKELKSLPNF
+549 LRKLRENGV
-559 NTPVVALTADAM
+559 NTPVIALTADAI
-571 EGQKEAYLSAG
+571 EGQEEKYMSEG
-582 FIAYLSKPID
+582 FDGYISKPI
-592 RQELESFLKKELKD
+592 
-606 KVTIEN
+606 
-612 NTSSVKEE
+612 
-620 IKPVEKENN
+620 N
-629 KEELLTSVGLD
+629 KEKL
-640 LKKAYEFFMDIDTLI
+640 
-655 PQLKEYLTE
+655 
-664 SVENKRVMEESYN
+664 SY
-677 KKDDINYEIV
+677 
-687 VHKLK
+687 
-692 SESRMLGLTGLGEM
+692 
-706 FYNHELAAKRKDWD
+706 
-720 YINKE
+720 
-725 YTSLISEYDKVLNVL
+725 VLNKYL
-740 EKL
+740 GGK

>member
-33 KMYSCILVTNI
+33 KMYSYILVTNI
-44 IGIMIDVFGYFVFK
+44 IGIMIDVFGYFIFK

-68 LISKFYLVYY
+68 MVSKFYLVYY

-83 FFLLYIFVISFREKT
+83 FFLLYIFVISFREKS
-98 EYLLQKKFTKPS
+98 EYLLQKKFTKSS
-110 IILTSIIIS
+110 IILTSLFICLII
-119 FIVLIMPIQITY
+119 LIMPIQITY
-131 KDNVAYS
+131 EDNVAYS

-309 NKEYNSQE
+309 NKEYNSFE

-377 YRIECINDF
+377 YRVECINDY
-386 KNNKTKLI
+386 KNNQTKLI
-394 ITITDTGRGIKKE
+394 ITVTDTGRGIKKE

-426 IEGTGLGLTITKSL
+426 IEGTGLGLAITESL
-440 VEMLGGTINVE
+440 AELMGGKITVISDYGKG
-451 STYGVGSVFTVTIP
+451 STFKFVVV
-465 EEISDV
+465 EEIVNKESNLV
-471 ILETTETESITKYN
+471 VNEQTTLNYETFEGKK
-485 GVTSLIVDDSK
+485 VLVVDDSK
-496 LNLKVAEKILSEYG
+496 LNLKVAENVLKSFKVSTETVTSGLECLSCVK
-510 LTSESVLSGDEC
+510 S
-522 IEKIKRGNN
+522 KK

-537 DIMMPNKGGVET
+537 DIMMPNMSGVEV
-549 LKELKSLPNF
+549 LKKLREEKVNI
-559 NTPVVALTADAM
+559 PVIALTADAI
-571 EGQKEAYLSAG
+571 EGQEEKYISEG
-582 FIAYLSKPID
+582 FDGYLSKPID
-592 RQELESFLKKELKD
+592 K
-606 KVTIEN
+606 T
-612 NTSSVKEE
+612 
-620 IKPVEKENN
+620 
-629 KEELLTSVGLD
+629 
-640 LKKAYEFFMDIDTLI
+640 
-655 PQLKEYLTE
+655 
-664 SVENKRVMEESYN
+664 
-677 KKDDINYEIV
+677 
-687 VHKLK
+687 KLK
-692 SESRMLGLTGLGEM
+692 VILNKYLKGE
-706 FYNHELAAKRKDWD
+706 
-720 YINKE
+720 
-725 YTSLISEYDKVLNVL
+725 
-740 EKL
+740 

>member
-1 MSIVSFSIC
+1 
-10 SFIFVLMFIIFYF
+10 
-23 SKERL
+23 
-28 NTLDT
+28 
-33 KMYSCILVTNI
+33 MYSYILVTNI
-44 IGIMIDVFGYFVFK
+44 IGIMIDVFGYFIFK

-68 LISKFYLVYY
+68 MVSKFYLVYY

-83 FFLLYIFVISFREKT
+83 FFLLYIFVISFREKS
-98 EYLLQKKFTKPS
+98 EYLLQKKFTKTI
-110 IILTSIIIS
+110 IILTSLFICLII
-119 FIVLIMPIQITY
+119 LIMPIQITY
-131 KDNVAYS
+131 EDNVAYS

-309 NKEYNSQE
+309 NKEYNSFE

-377 YRIECINDF
+377 YRVECINDY
-386 KNNKTKLI
+386 KNNQTKLI
-394 ITITDTGRGIKKE
+394 ITVTDTGRGIKKE

-426 IEGTGLGLTITKSL
+426 IEGTGLGLAITESL
-440 VEMLGGTINVE
+440 AELMGGKITVISDYGKG
-451 STYGVGSVFTVTIP
+451 STFKFVVV
-465 EEISDV
+465 EEIVNKESNLV
-471 ILETTETESITKYN
+471 VNEQTTLNYETFEGKK
-485 GVTSLIVDDSK
+485 VLVVDDSK
-496 LNLKVAEKILSEYG
+496 LNLKVAENVLKNFKVSTETVTSGLECLSCVK
-510 LTSESVLSGDEC
+510 S
-522 IEKIKRGNN
+522 KK

-537 DIMMPNKGGVET
+537 DIMMPNMSGVEV
-549 LKELKSLPNF
+549 LKKLREEKVNI
-559 NTPVVALTADAM
+559 PVIALTADAI
-571 EGQKEAYLSAG
+571 EGQEEKYISEG
-582 FIAYLSKPID
+582 FDGYLSKPID
-592 RQELESFLKKELKD
+592 K
-606 KVTIEN
+606 T
-612 NTSSVKEE
+612 
-620 IKPVEKENN
+620 
-629 KEELLTSVGLD
+629 
-640 LKKAYEFFMDIDTLI
+640 
-655 PQLKEYLTE
+655 
-664 SVENKRVMEESYN
+664 
-677 KKDDINYEIV
+677 
-687 VHKLK
+687 KLK
-692 SESRMLGLTGLGEM
+692 VILNKYLKGE
-706 FYNHELAAKRKDWD
+706 
-720 YINKE
+720 
-725 YTSLISEYDKVLNVL
+725 
-740 EKL
+740 

>member
-274 KDFAKDIV
+274 KDFARDIV

-309 NKEYNSQE
+309 NKEYNSFE

-377 YRIECINDF
+377 YQIECINDF
-386 KNNKTKLI
+386 KNNQTKLI
-394 ITITDTGRGIKKE
+394 ITVSDSGRGIKKE

-426 IEGTGLGLTITKSL
+426 IEGTGLGLAITESL
-440 VEMLGGTINVE
+440 AELMGGKVTVISDYGKG
-451 STYGVGSVFTVTIP
+451 STFKFVVV
-465 EEISDV
+465 EEIVNKESNLV
-471 ILETTETESITKYN
+471 VNEQTTLNYETFEGKK
-485 GVTSLIVDDSK
+485 VLVVDDSK
-496 LNLKVAEKILSEYG
+496 LNLKVAENVLKNFKVSTETVTSGLECLSCVK
-510 LTSESVLSGDEC
+510 S
-522 IEKIKRGNN
+522 KK

-537 DIMMPNKGGVET
+537 DIMMPNMSGVEV
-549 LKELKSLPNF
+549 LKKLREEKVNI
-559 NTPVVALTADAM
+559 PVIALTADAI
-571 EGQKEAYLSAG
+571 EGQEEKYISEG
-582 FIAYLSKPID
+582 FDGYLSKPID
-592 RQELESFLKKELKD
+592 K
-606 KVTIEN
+606 T
-612 NTSSVKEE
+612 
-620 IKPVEKENN
+620 
-629 KEELLTSVGLD
+629 
-640 LKKAYEFFMDIDTLI
+640 
-655 PQLKEYLTE
+655 
-664 SVENKRVMEESYN
+664 
-677 KKDDINYEIV
+677 
-687 VHKLK
+687 KLK
-692 SESRMLGLTGLGEM
+692 VILNKYLKGE
-706 FYNHELAAKRKDWD
+706 
-720 YINKE
+720 
-725 YTSLISEYDKVLNVL
+725 
-740 EKL
+740 

>member
-426 IEGTGLGLTITKSL
+426 IEGTGLGLAIIEGLAELMGGKITVISDYGKGSTFKF
-440 VEMLGGTINVE
+440 VVIQDIVNVE
-451 STYGVGSVFTVTIP
+451 IKEKSSNTI
-465 EEISDV
+465 SFD
-471 ILETTETESITKYN
+471 YN
-485 GVTSLIVDDSK
+485 TFEGKKALIVDDSK
-496 LNLKVAEKILSEYG
+496 LNLKVAENVLKNFLV
-510 LTSESVLSGDEC
+510 TTESVTSGLECLSC
-522 IEKIKRGNN
+522 VNSKK

-537 DIMMPNKGGVET
+537 DIMMPNMNGVEV
-549 LKELKSLPNF
+549 LKKLREENI
-559 NTPVVALTADAM
+559 NTPVIALTADAI
-571 EGQKEAYLSAG
+571 EGQEEKYMSEG
-582 FIAYLSKPID
+582 FDGYISKPI
-592 RQELESFLKKELKD
+592 
-606 KVTIEN
+606 
-612 NTSSVKEE
+612 
-620 IKPVEKENN
+620 N
-629 KEELLTSVGLD
+629 KEKL
-640 LKKAYEFFMDIDTLI
+640 
-655 PQLKEYLTE
+655 
-664 SVENKRVMEESYN
+664 
-677 KKDDINYEIV
+677 NY
-687 VHKLK
+687 
-692 SESRMLGLTGLGEM
+692 
-706 FYNHELAAKRKDWD
+706 
-720 YINKE
+720 
-725 YTSLISEYDKVLNVL
+725 VLNKYL
-740 EKL
+740 GGK

>member
-33 KMYSCILVTNI
+33 KMYSYILVTNI
-44 IGIMIDVFGYFVFK
+44 IGIMIDIFGYFIFK

-83 FFLLYIFVISFREKT
+83 FFLIYIFVISFREKS

-110 IILTSIIIS
+110 IILTSIVIS
-119 FIVLIMPIQITY
+119 LTILITPIQITY

-156 MLYCLLRNLKKISTK
+156 MLYCLLKNLKKISTK

-216 PDVKMVKE
+216 PDVKMIKE
-224 LEVAKNEA
+224 LEVAKNGA

-263 LESKEGLDSES
+263 LETKEGLDSES

-377 YRIECINDF
+377 YRVECINDF
-386 KNNKTKLI
+386 KNNQTKLI
-394 ITITDTGRGIKKE
+394 ITVTDTGRGIKKE

-426 IEGTGLGLTITKSL
+426 IEGTGLGLAITEGL
-440 VEMLGGTINVE
+440 AELMGGKITVISDYGKGSTFKFVVIQDIVNVE
-451 STYGVGSVFTVTIP
+451 IKEKSSNTI
-465 EEISDV
+465 SFD
-471 ILETTETESITKYN
+471 YN
-485 GVTSLIVDDSK
+485 TFEGKKALIVDDSK
-496 LNLKVAEKILSEYG
+496 LNLKVAENVLKNFLV
-510 LTSESVLSGDEC
+510 TTESVTSGLECLSC
-522 IEKIKRGNN
+522 VNSKK

-537 DIMMPNKGGVET
+537 DIMMPNMNGVEV
-549 LKELKSLPNF
+549 LKKLREENI
-559 NTPVVALTADAM
+559 NTPVIALTADAI
-571 EGQKEAYLSAG
+571 EGQEEKYMSEG
-582 FIAYLSKPID
+582 FDGYISKPI
-592 RQELESFLKKELKD
+592 
-606 KVTIEN
+606 
-612 NTSSVKEE
+612 
-620 IKPVEKENN
+620 N
-629 KEELLTSVGLD
+629 KEKL
-640 LKKAYEFFMDIDTLI
+640 
-655 PQLKEYLTE
+655 
-664 SVENKRVMEESYN
+664 
-677 KKDDINYEIV
+677 NY
-687 VHKLK
+687 
-692 SESRMLGLTGLGEM
+692 
-706 FYNHELAAKRKDWD
+706 
-720 YINKE
+720 
-725 YTSLISEYDKVLNVL
+725 VLNKYL
-740 EKL
+740 GGK

>member
-44 IGIMIDVFGYFVFK
+44 IGIMIDVFGYFIFK

-98 EYLLQKKFTKPS
+98 EYLFQKKFTKSS

-119 FIVLIMPIQITY
+119 LIVLILPIQITY
-131 KDNVAYS
+131 EDNVAYS

-377 YRIECINDF
+377 YRVECINDY
-386 KNNKTKLI
+386 KNNQTKLI
-394 ITITDTGRGIKKE
+394 ITVTDTGRGIKKE

-426 IEGTGLGLTITKSL
+426 IEGTGLGLAITESL
-440 VEMLGGTINVE
+440 AELMGGKITVISDYGKG
-451 STYGVGSVFTVTIP
+451 STFKFVVV
-465 EEISDV
+465 EEIVNKESNLV
-471 ILETTETESITKYN
+471 VNEQTTLNYETFEGKK
-485 GVTSLIVDDSK
+485 VLVVDDSK
-496 LNLKVAEKILSEYG
+496 LNLKVAENVLKNFKVSTETVTSGLECLSCVK
-510 LTSESVLSGDEC
+510 S
-522 IEKIKRGNN
+522 KK

-537 DIMMPNKGGVET
+537 DIMMPNMSGVEV
-549 LKELKSLPNF
+549 LKKLREEKVNI
-559 NTPVVALTADAM
+559 PVIALTADAI
-571 EGQKEAYLSAG
+571 EGQEEKYISEG
-582 FIAYLSKPID
+582 FDGYLSKPID
-592 RQELESFLKKELKD
+592 K
-606 KVTIEN
+606 T
-612 NTSSVKEE
+612 
-620 IKPVEKENN
+620 
-629 KEELLTSVGLD
+629 
-640 LKKAYEFFMDIDTLI
+640 
-655 PQLKEYLTE
+655 
-664 SVENKRVMEESYN
+664 
-677 KKDDINYEIV
+677 
-687 VHKLK
+687 KLK
-692 SESRMLGLTGLGEM
+692 VILNKYLKGE
-706 FYNHELAAKRKDWD
+706 
-720 YINKE
+720 
-725 YTSLISEYDKVLNVL
+725 
-740 EKL
+740 

>member
-44 IGIMIDVFGYFVFK
+44 IGIMIDVFGYFIFK
-58 IYGSESFISI
+58 IYGSGSFISI

-98 EYLLQKKFTKPS
+98 EYLFQKKFTKPS

-119 FIVLIMPIQITY
+119 LIVLIMPIQITY
-131 KDNVAYS
+131 EDNVAYS

-377 YRIECINDF
+377 YRVECINDF

-426 IEGTGLGLTITKSL
+426 IEGTGLGLAITEGL
-440 VEMLGGTINVE
+440 AELMGGKITVISDYGKGSTFKFVVIQDIVNVE
-451 STYGVGSVFTVTIP
+451 IKEKSSNTI
-465 EEISDV
+465 SFD
-471 ILETTETESITKYN
+471 YN
-485 GVTSLIVDDSK
+485 TFEGKKALIVDDSK
-496 LNLKVAEKILSEYG
+496 LNLKVAENVLKNFLVS
-510 LTSESVLSGDEC
+510 TESVTSGLECLSC
-522 IEKIKRGNN
+522 VNSKK

-537 DIMMPNKGGVET
+537 DIMMPNMSGVEV
-549 LKELKSLPNF
+549 LRKLRENGV
-559 NTPVVALTADAM
+559 NTPVIALTADAI
-571 EGQKEAYLSAG
+571 EGQEEKYMSEG
-582 FIAYLSKPID
+582 FDGYISKPI
-592 RQELESFLKKELKD
+592 
-606 KVTIEN
+606 
-612 NTSSVKEE
+612 
-620 IKPVEKENN
+620 N
-629 KEELLTSVGLD
+629 KEKL
-640 LKKAYEFFMDIDTLI
+640 
-655 PQLKEYLTE
+655 
-664 SVENKRVMEESYN
+664 SY
-677 KKDDINYEIV
+677 
-687 VHKLK
+687 
-692 SESRMLGLTGLGEM
+692 
-706 FYNHELAAKRKDWD
+706 
-720 YINKE
+720 
-725 YTSLISEYDKVLNVL
+725 VLNKYL
-740 EKL
+740 GGK

>member
-44 IGIMIDVFGYFVFK
+44 IGIMIDVFGYFIFK

-98 EYLLQKKFTKPS
+98 EYLFQKKFTKSS

-119 FIVLIMPIQITY
+119 LIVLILPIQITY
-131 KDNVAYS
+131 EDNVAYS

-346 PVLKGDTGKLKQII
+346 PVLKGDTGKLII

-377 YRIECINDF
+377 YRVECINDF

-426 IEGTGLGLTITKSL
+426 IEGTGLGLAITEGL
-440 VEMLGGTINVE
+440 AELMGGKITVISDYGKGSTFKFVVIQEIVNVE
-451 STYGVGSVFTVTIP
+451 VK
-465 EEISDV
+465 EEKSNITSSD
-471 ILETTETESITKYN
+471 YN
-485 GVTSLIVDDSK
+485 TFEGKNALIVDDSK
-496 LNLKVAEKILSEYG
+496 LNLKVAENVLKNFLV
-510 LTSESVLSGDEC
+510 TTESVTSGLECLSC
-522 IEKIKRGNN
+522 VNSKK

-537 DIMMPNKGGVET
+537 DIMMPNMSGEEVLRKLRENGV
-549 LKELKSLPNF
+549 
-559 NTPVVALTADAM
+559 NTPVIALTADAI
-571 EGQKEAYLSAG
+571 EGQEEKYMSEG
-582 FIAYLSKPID
+582 FDGYISKPI
-592 RQELESFLKKELKD
+592 
-606 KVTIEN
+606 
-612 NTSSVKEE
+612 
-620 IKPVEKENN
+620 N
-629 KEELLTSVGLD
+629 KEKL
-640 LKKAYEFFMDIDTLI
+640 
-655 PQLKEYLTE
+655 
-664 SVENKRVMEESYN
+664 SY
-677 KKDDINYEIV
+677 
-687 VHKLK
+687 
-692 SESRMLGLTGLGEM
+692 
-706 FYNHELAAKRKDWD
+706 
-720 YINKE
+720 
-725 YTSLISEYDKVLNVL
+725 VLNKYL
-740 EKL
+740 GGK

>member
-33 KMYSCILVTNI
+33 KMYSYILVTNI
-44 IGIMIDVFGYFVFK
+44 IGIMIDVFGYFIFK

-68 LISKFYLVYY
+68 MVSKFYLVYY

-83 FFLLYIFVISFREKT
+83 FFLLYIFVISFREKS
-98 EYLLQKKFTKPS
+98 EYLLQKKFTKTI
-110 IILTSIIIS
+110 IILTSLFICLII
-119 FIVLIMPIQITY
+119 LIMPIQITY
-131 KDNVAYS
+131 EDNVAYS

-274 KDFAKDIV
+274 KDFARDIV

-309 NKEYNSQE
+309 NKEYNSFE

-377 YRIECINDF
+377 YRVECINDY
-386 KNNKTKLI
+386 KNNQTKLI
-394 ITITDTGRGIKKE
+394 ITVTDTGRGIKKE

-426 IEGTGLGLTITKSL
+426 IEGTGLGLAITESL
-440 VEMLGGTINVE
+440 AELMGGKITVISDYGKG
-451 STYGVGSVFTVTIP
+451 STFKFVVV
-465 EEISDV
+465 EEIVNKESNLV
-471 ILETTETESITKYN
+471 VNEQTTLNYETFEGKI
-485 GVTSLIVDDSK
+485 VLVVDDSK
-496 LNLKVAEKILSEYG
+496 LNLKVAENVLKNFKVSTETVTSGLECLSCVK
-510 LTSESVLSGDEC
+510 S
-522 IEKIKRGNN
+522 KK

-537 DIMMPNKGGVET
+537 DIMMPNMSGVEV
-549 LKELKSLPNF
+549 LKKLREEKVNI
-559 NTPVVALTADAM
+559 PVIALTADAI
-571 EGQKEAYLSAG
+571 EGQEEKYISEG
-582 FIAYLSKPID
+582 FDGYLSKPID
-592 RQELESFLKKELKD
+592 K
-606 KVTIEN
+606 T
-612 NTSSVKEE
+612 
-620 IKPVEKENN
+620 
-629 KEELLTSVGLD
+629 
-640 LKKAYEFFMDIDTLI
+640 
-655 PQLKEYLTE
+655 
-664 SVENKRVMEESYN
+664 
-677 KKDDINYEIV
+677 
-687 VHKLK
+687 KLK
-692 SESRMLGLTGLGEM
+692 VILNKYLKGE
-706 FYNHELAAKRKDWD
+706 
-720 YINKE
+720 
-725 YTSLISEYDKVLNVL
+725 
-740 EKL
+740 

>member
-33 KMYSCILVTNI
+33 KMYSYILVTNI
-44 IGIMIDVFGYFVFK
+44 IGIMIDVFGYFIFK

-68 LISKFYLVYY
+68 MVSKFYLVYY

-83 FFLLYIFVISFREKT
+83 FFLLYIFVISFREKS
-98 EYLLQKKFTKPS
+98 EYLLQKKFTKTI
-110 IILTSIIIS
+110 IILTSLFICLII
-119 FIVLIMPIQITY
+119 LIMPIQITY
-131 KDNVAYS
+131 EDNVAYS

-309 NKEYNSQE
+309 NKEYNSFE

-377 YRIECINDF
+377 YRVECINDY
-386 KNNKTKLI
+386 KNNQTKLI
-394 ITITDTGRGIKKE
+394 ITVTDTGRGIKKE

-426 IEGTGLGLTITKSL
+426 IEGTGLGLAITESL
-440 VEMLGGTINVE
+440 AELMGGKITVISDYGKG
-451 STYGVGSVFTVTIP
+451 STFKFVVV
-465 EEISDV
+465 EEIVNKESNLV
-471 ILETTETESITKYN
+471 VNEQTTLNYETFERKK
-485 GVTSLIVDDSK
+485 VLVVDDSK
-496 LNLKVAEKILSEYG
+496 LNLKVAENVLKNFKVFTETVTSGLECLSCVK
-510 LTSESVLSGDEC
+510 S
-522 IEKIKRGNN
+522 KK

-537 DIMMPNKGGVET
+537 DIMMPNMSGVEV
-549 LKELKSLPNF
+549 LKKLREEKVNI
-559 NTPVVALTADAM
+559 PVIALTADAI
-571 EGQKEAYLSAG
+571 EGQEEKYISEG
-582 FIAYLSKPID
+582 FDGYLSKPID
-592 RQELESFLKKELKD
+592 K
-606 KVTIEN
+606 T
-612 NTSSVKEE
+612 
-620 IKPVEKENN
+620 
-629 KEELLTSVGLD
+629 
-640 LKKAYEFFMDIDTLI
+640 
-655 PQLKEYLTE
+655 
-664 SVENKRVMEESYN
+664 
-677 KKDDINYEIV
+677 
-687 VHKLK
+687 KLK
-692 SESRMLGLTGLGEM
+692 VILNKYLKGE
-706 FYNHELAAKRKDWD
+706 
-720 YINKE
+720 
-725 YTSLISEYDKVLNVL
+725 
-740 EKL
+740 

>member
-33 KMYSCILVTNI
+33 KMYSYILVTNI
-44 IGIMIDVFGYFVFK
+44 IGIMIDVFGYFIFK

-68 LISKFYLVYY
+68 MVSKFYLVYY

-83 FFLLYIFVISFREKT
+83 FFLLYIFVISFREKS
-98 EYLLQKKFTKPS
+98 EYLLQKKFTKTI
-110 IILTSIIIS
+110 IILTSLFICLII
-119 FIVLIMPIQITY
+119 LIMPIQITY
-131 KDNVAYS
+131 EDNVAYS

-156 MLYCLLRNLKKISTK
+156 MLYCLLKNFKKISTK

-309 NKEYNSQE
+309 NKEYNSFE

-377 YRIECINDF
+377 YRVECINDY
-386 KNNKTKLI
+386 KNNQTKLI
-394 ITITDTGRGIKKE
+394 ITVTDTGRGIKKE

-426 IEGTGLGLTITKSL
+426 IEGTGLGLAITESL
-440 VEMLGGTINVE
+440 AELMGGKITVISDYGKG
-451 STYGVGSVFTVTIP
+451 STFKFVVV
-465 EEISDV
+465 EEIVNKESNLV
-471 ILETTETESITKYN
+471 VNEQTTLNYETFEGKE
-485 GVTSLIVDDSK
+485 VLVVDDSK
-496 LNLKVAEKILSEYG
+496 LNLKVAENVLKNFKVSTETVTSGLECLSCVK
-510 LTSESVLSGDEC
+510 S
-522 IEKIKRGNN
+522 KK

-537 DIMMPNKGGVET
+537 DIMMPNMSGVEV
-549 LKELKSLPNF
+549 LKKLREEKVNI
-559 NTPVVALTADAM
+559 PVIALTADAI
-571 EGQKEAYLSAG
+571 EGQEEKYISEG
-582 FIAYLSKPID
+582 FDGYLSKPID
-592 RQELESFLKKELKD
+592 K
-606 KVTIEN
+606 T
-612 NTSSVKEE
+612 
-620 IKPVEKENN
+620 
-629 KEELLTSVGLD
+629 
-640 LKKAYEFFMDIDTLI
+640 
-655 PQLKEYLTE
+655 
-664 SVENKRVMEESYN
+664 
-677 KKDDINYEIV
+677 
-687 VHKLK
+687 KLK
-692 SESRMLGLTGLGEM
+692 VILNKYLKGE
-706 FYNHELAAKRKDWD
+706 
-720 YINKE
+720 
-725 YTSLISEYDKVLNVL
+725 
-740 EKL
+740 

>member
-33 KMYSCILVTNI
+33 KMYSYILVTNI
-44 IGIMIDVFGYFVFK
+44 IGIMIDVFGYFIFK

-68 LISKFYLVYY
+68 MVSKFYLVYY

-83 FFLLYIFVISFREKT
+83 FFLLYIFVISFREKS
-98 EYLLQKKFTKPS
+98 EYLLQKKFTKTI
-110 IILTSIIIS
+110 IILTSLFICLII
-119 FIVLIMPIQITY
+119 LIMPIQITY
-131 KDNVAYS
+131 EDNVAYS

-274 KDFAKDIV
+274 KDFARDIV

-309 NKEYNSQE
+309 NKEYNSFE

-377 YRIECINDF
+377 YRVECINDY
-386 KNNKTKLI
+386 KNNQTKLI
-394 ITITDTGRGIKKE
+394 ITVTDTGRGIKKE

-426 IEGTGLGLTITKSL
+426 IEGTGLGLAITESL
-440 VEMLGGTINVE
+440 AELMGGKITVISDYGKG
-451 STYGVGSVFTVTIP
+451 STFKFVVV
-465 EEISDV
+465 EEIVNKESNLV
-471 ILETTETESITKYN
+471 VNEQTTLNYETFEGKE
-485 GVTSLIVDDSK
+485 VLVVDDSK
-496 LNLKVAEKILSEYG
+496 LNLKVAENVLKNFKVSTETVTSGLECLSCVK
-510 LTSESVLSGDEC
+510 S
-522 IEKIKRGNN
+522 KK

-537 DIMMPNKGGVET
+537 DIMMPNMSGVEV
-549 LKELKSLPNF
+549 LKKLREEKVNI
-559 NTPVVALTADAM
+559 PVIALTADAI
-571 EGQKEAYLSAG
+571 EGQEEKYISEG
-582 FIAYLSKPID
+582 FDGYLSKPID
-592 RQELESFLKKELKD
+592 K
-606 KVTIEN
+606 T
-612 NTSSVKEE
+612 
-620 IKPVEKENN
+620 
-629 KEELLTSVGLD
+629 
-640 LKKAYEFFMDIDTLI
+640 
-655 PQLKEYLTE
+655 
-664 SVENKRVMEESYN
+664 
-677 KKDDINYEIV
+677 
-687 VHKLK
+687 KLK
-692 SESRMLGLTGLGEM
+692 VILNKYLKGE
-706 FYNHELAAKRKDWD
+706 
-720 YINKE
+720 
-725 YTSLISEYDKVLNVL
+725 
-740 EKL
+740 

>member
-44 IGIMIDVFGYFVFK
+44 IGIMIDVFGYFIFK

-426 IEGTGLGLTITKSL
+426 IEGTGLGLAITEGL
-440 VEMLGGTINVE
+440 AELMGGKITVISDYGKGSTFKFVVIQDIVNVE
-451 STYGVGSVFTVTIP
+451 IKEKSSNTI
-465 EEISDV
+465 SFD
-471 ILETTETESITKYN
+471 YN
-485 GVTSLIVDDSK
+485 TFEGKNALIVDDSK
-496 LNLKVAEKILSEYG
+496 LNLKVAENVLKNFLV
-510 LTSESVLSGDEC
+510 TTESVTSGLECLSC
-522 IEKIKRGNN
+522 VNSKK

-537 DIMMPNKGGVET
+537 DIMMPNMNGVEV
-549 LKELKSLPNF
+549 LKKLREKNI
-559 NTPVVALTADAM
+559 NTPVIALTADAI
-571 EGQKEAYLSAG
+571 EGQEEKYMSEG
-582 FIAYLSKPID
+582 FDGYISKPI
-592 RQELESFLKKELKD
+592 
-606 KVTIEN
+606 
-612 NTSSVKEE
+612 
-620 IKPVEKENN
+620 N
-629 KEELLTSVGLD
+629 KEKL
-640 LKKAYEFFMDIDTLI
+640 
-655 PQLKEYLTE
+655 
-664 SVENKRVMEESYN
+664 SY
-677 KKDDINYEIV
+677 
-687 VHKLK
+687 
-692 SESRMLGLTGLGEM
+692 
-706 FYNHELAAKRKDWD
+706 
-720 YINKE
+720 
-725 YTSLISEYDKVLNVL
+725 VLNKYL
-740 EKL
+740 GGK

>member
-44 IGIMIDVFGYFVFK
+44 IGIMIDIFGYFIFK

-83 FFLLYIFVISFREKT
+83 FFLIYIFVISFREKS

-110 IILTSIIIS
+110 IILTSIVIS
-119 FIVLIMPIQITY
+119 LTILITPIQITY

-309 NKEYNSQE
+309 NKEYNSFE

-377 YRIECINDF
+377 YRVECINDY
-386 KNNKTKLI
+386 KNNQTKLI
-394 ITITDTGRGIKKE
+394 ITVTDTGRGIKKE

-426 IEGTGLGLTITKSL
+426 IEGTGLGLAITESL
-440 VEMLGGTINVE
+440 AELMGGKITVISDYGKG
-451 STYGVGSVFTVTIP
+451 STFKFVVV
-465 EEISDV
+465 EEIVNKESNLV
-471 ILETTETESITKYN
+471 VNEQTTLNYETFEGKK
-485 GVTSLIVDDSK
+485 VLVVDDSK
-496 LNLKVAEKILSEYG
+496 LNLKVAENVLKNFKVSTETVTSGLECLSCVK
-510 LTSESVLSGDEC
+510 S
-522 IEKIKRGNN
+522 KK

-537 DIMMPNKGGVET
+537 DIMMPNMSGVEV
-549 LKELKSLPNF
+549 LKKLREEKVNI
-559 NTPVVALTADAM
+559 PVIALTADAI
-571 EGQKEAYLSAG
+571 EGQEEKYISEG
-582 FIAYLSKPID
+582 FDGYLSKPID
-592 RQELESFLKKELKD
+592 K
-606 KVTIEN
+606 T
-612 NTSSVKEE
+612 
-620 IKPVEKENN
+620 
-629 KEELLTSVGLD
+629 
-640 LKKAYEFFMDIDTLI
+640 
-655 PQLKEYLTE
+655 
-664 SVENKRVMEESYN
+664 
-677 KKDDINYEIV
+677 
-687 VHKLK
+687 KLK
-692 SESRMLGLTGLGEM
+692 VILNKYLKGE
-706 FYNHELAAKRKDWD
+706 
-720 YINKE
+720 
-725 YTSLISEYDKVLNVL
+725 
-740 EKL
+740 